1 MAATASAAATIQPA
15 IGHQPACGVD
25 WGSPDSAA
33 AEAPVASAASAGN
46 AAMVPVLRHIVEHK
60 RREVAEAKRRVPL
73 AELKE
78 RISELGR
85 PRNFFRSVVDDRH
98 PDAMRVIAEV
108 KRKSPS
114 AGVIREDFDPVA
126 IARSYWE
133 AGAAAISCLTDAE
146 FFGGDLASI
155 HAIRDAV
162 PLPVLRKDFII
173 DDYQV
178 WEARAAGADAIL
190 LIAECLHEREIIDF
204 QILATELQ
212 MTTILEVHST
222 DSLWRVVNHVG
233 FPHAGYGMLG
243 VNNRD
248 LATMR
253 TDFGNSLRIA
263 DMLEAPMRRVMVAES
278 GIRTPDDMRRLRA
291 HGIHI
296 ALVGES
302 LMREPDP
309 GAALRALLS

>member
-1 MAATASAAATIQPA
+1 
-15 IGHQPACGVD
+15 
-25 WGSPDSAA
+25 
-33 AEAPVASAASAGN
+33 
-46 AAMVPVLRHIVEHK
+46 MVPVLRHIVEHK

-98 PDAMRVIAEV
+98 PDDMRVIAEV

-114 AGVIREDFDPVA
+114 AGVIREDFDPVD
-126 IARSYWE
+126 IARRYFE

-146 FFGGDLASI
+146 FFGGDLAYI

-212 MTTILEVHST
+212 MTTLLEVHSLEN
-222 DSLWRVVNHVG
+222 LWRVVSHVG
-233 FPHAGYGMLG
+233 FPHAGYGLLG
-243 VNNRD
+243 INNRD
-248 LATMR
+248 LGSMR
-253 TDFGNSLRIA
+253 TDLGHALRVA

-278 GIRTPDDMRRLRA
+278 GIRTADDMRRLRA
-291 HGIHI
+291 HGVHV

-309 GAALRALLS
+309 GAALRALLAH

>member
-1 MAATASAAATIQPA
+1 
-15 IGHQPACGVD
+15 
-25 WGSPDSAA
+25 
-33 AEAPVASAASAGN
+33 
-46 AAMVPVLRHIVEHK
+46 MVPVLRHIIEHK
-60 RREVAEAKRRVPL
+60 RREVAESRRRVPL
-73 AELKE
+73 DELKE

-98 PDAMRVIAEV
+98 PGAMRVIAEV

-114 AGVIREDFDPVA
+114 AGVIREEFDPVDM
-126 IARSYWE
+126 ARRYSE
-133 AGAAAISCLTDAE
+133 AGAAAISCATDRE
-146 FFGGDLASI
+146 FLGGDLAHI

-162 PLPVLRKDFII
+162 ALPVMRNDFIV

-190 LIAECLHEREIIDF
+190 LVAECLHEREIIDF

-212 MTTILEVHST
+212 MTTLLEVHHLE
-222 DSLWRVVNHVG
+222 SLWRCINHVG
-233 FPHAGYGMLG
+233 FPHAGYGLLG

-248 LATMR
+248 LETMK
-253 TDFGNSLRIA
+253 TDLGHALRIA
-263 DMLEAPMRRVMVAES
+263 DMVEAPTRRVMVAES
-278 GIRTPDDMRRLRA
+278 GIRTPDDMRRLRS
-291 HGIHI
+291 HGVHI

-309 GAALRALLS
+309 GEALRRLLGR

>member
-1 MAATASAAATIQPA
+1 MI
-15 IGHQPACGVD
+15 
-25 WGSPDSAA
+25 
-33 AEAPVASAASAGN
+33 
-46 AAMVPVLRHIVEHK
+46 PVLKHIVEHK
-60 RREVAEAKRRVPL
+60 RREVQEARKAVPL
-73 AELKE
+73 GELKE

-98 PDAMRVIAEV
+98 PDAMRVIAEI

-114 AGVIREDFDPVA
+114 AGTIREDLDPVA
-126 IARSYWE
+126 IARSYSE
-133 AGAAAISCLTDAE
+133 AGAAAISCLTDRE
-146 FFGGDLASI
+146 FFGGELGYI

-178 WEARAAGADAIL
+178 WESRAAGADAIL

-212 MTTILEVHST
+212 MTTILEVHSL

-233 FPHAGYGMLG
+233 FPHAGYGLLG

-248 LATMR
+248 LSTMR
-253 TDFGNSLRIA
+253 TDFGHALRVA
-263 DMLEAPMRRVMVAES
+263 DMVEAPTRRVMVAES
-278 GIRTPDDMRRLRA
+278 GIRSAEDMRRLRA
-291 HGIHI
+291 HGIRI
-296 ALVGES
+296 ALVGEG

-309 GAALRALLS
+309 GAALRALLA

>member
-1 MAATASAAATIQPA
+1 VPPSQPAATAPMI
-15 IGHQPACGVD
+15 
-25 WGSPDSAA
+25 
-33 AEAPVASAASAGN
+33 
-46 AAMVPVLRHIVEHK
+46 PVLKHIIEHK
-60 RREVAEAKRRVPL
+60 HREVADARRAVPL
-73 AELKE
+73 EELKE

-85 PRNFFRSVVDDRH
+85 PRNFFRNVVDDRH
-98 PDAMRVIAEV
+98 PNAMRVIAEV
-108 KRKSPS
+108 KKKSPS

-133 AGAAAISCLTDAE
+133 AGAAAISCLTDRE
-146 FFGGDLASI
+146 FFGGDLSYI

-173 DDYQV
+173 DEYQV

-212 MTTILEVHST
+212 MTTLLEVHSL
-222 DSLWRVVNHVG
+222 DSLWRVINHVG
-233 FPHAGYGMLG
+233 FPHAGYGLLG
-243 VNNRD
+243 INNRD
-248 LATMR
+248 LATMK
-253 TDFGNSLRIA
+253 TDLGHALRIA
-263 DMLEAPMRRVMVAES
+263 DMVEAPTRRVMVAES
-278 GIRTPDDMRRLRA
+278 GIRTVDDMKRLRS

-309 GAALRALLS
+309 GAALRALLG